1 MKVDFPSY
9 DRFGLS
15 NTNQSPVSNTKSNRI
30 DQTHNVIQK
39 VDQAANTKSVG
50 LETNVTENINSN
62 FNPKTNLSKL
72 SDILTKQESDMLRSL
87 FPTKGSG
94 WGVAAYDNYAG
105 TVELTGKGMNIN
117 LKT

>member
-1 MKVDFPSY
+1 MKVDFPNY

-15 NTNQSPVSNTKSNRI
+15 NTNQSPIQNTKSNRT

-39 VDQAANTKSVG
+39 VDQPTGTKSVV
-50 LETNVTENINSN
+50 LKTNITENINPNS
-62 FNPKTNLSKL
+62 NPKTNLTKL

-87 FPTKGSG
+87 FPTKGSA